1 MKRKIFAKSDNKIT
15 GQRSQTLVEHI
26 EDLLEVFDNIL
37 AIDEKLSDEIKND
50 IRLLCLLHDLGKIN
64 IKFQRKIEL
73 ANKEA
78 NEGLTV
84 EEKKEKDG
92 IKDMRHN
99 ILSGA
104 FLKKIFDK
112 LGLDEDKRNILYKSI
127 MLHHGSFI
135 KYLELSSPDIEE
147 SIYYDIEKGIL
158 ENDQYTMDDVIYLL
172 KENLNIDF
180 DYIKEEM
187 LDYDYLKYL
196 NQDFRE
202 NKDLNIR
209 YIIYKGF
216 LNLIDHL
223 ASSQIKDYNYY
234 NPFTKVEIDKA
245 LKENIAKK
253 IRKEPEEVKF
263 NSTQELTSENEDKNI
278 LTIAFTGSGKTV
290 ADHRWTGKRKF
301 YLVPNKIS
309 AESFYFDALKLY
321 KDEKNVGLLHG
332 DIHLYTYDEEEHLYI
347 SLKDEALVRNFA
359 KPYIISTIDQLILAM
374 YKHPNYEKT
383 FASIYNSKVTV
394 DEVHLLTPQM
404 FLMLICFMQFTTKYL
419 NTKYHLMTAT
429 LPKAYLDKLEKSGI
443 DYVYNSPSECQN
455 ADNENRRI
463 KLFLGKT
470 DKDIEKI
477 IKNVKG
483 KKKVLIVVNTIDRG
497 IELYRKLEDIHGI
510 EVNLLHSRFKFND
523 KKEKYDGILNQ
534 KGDIW
539 IATQM
544 VEVSLDLDFPIV
556 ISDLAPMDS
565 LIQRMG
571 RCNRHDTVEI
581 GEFYIL
587 EDRED
592 VYDKKLKKATEKI
605 LKSENNKII
614 TLNDRKQLL
623 EAYYNNKEV
632 LKYYDEEFKKAEEY
646 IKTIFGINKSTEIEI
661 KGEDLIFNFEPY
673 KNLVDSKKE
682 AGRLFRDGQLNVKV
696 ILEEDYYKIKNSDN
710 KMKEL
715 SLNSIL
721 ISQGLLRKFGQ
732 GIRKE
737 QGIFIIRDGYYEYDK
752 EVGLIFK
759 EYNSVDSRF
768 L

>member
-1 MKRKIFAKSDNKIT
+1 MERKILAKSYNKIT
-15 GQRSQTLVEHI
+15 GQRSQTLVEHT
-26 EDLLEVFDNIL
+26 EDLLEVFEKIL
-37 AIDEKLSDEIKND
+37 NTDEKLNHEIKSD
-50 IRLLCLLHDLGKIN
+50 IKLLCLLHDLGKIN

-78 NEGLTV
+78 NEGLTD
-84 EEKKEKDG
+84 EEKKEKDD

-104 FLKKIFDK
+104 FLKKVFDK
-112 LGLDEDKRNILYKSI
+112 LDLSEDKRNILYKSI

-135 KYLELSSPDIEE
+135 KYLELSSSEIEE
-147 SIYYDIEKGIL
+147 AIYYDIEQGIL
-158 ENDQYTMDDVIYLL
+158 ENNQYIIDDIIGLI
-172 KENLNIDF
+172 KESLNIDF
-180 DYIKEEM
+180 DCIKEDI

-223 ASSQIKDYNYY
+223 ASSQIKEYNYY
-234 NPFTKVEIDKA
+234 NPFTKVETDNA

-253 IRKEPEEVKF
+253 IGKKPEEVKF
-263 NSTQELTSENEDKNI
+263 NSTQVLTSENEDKNV

-290 ADHRWTGKRKF
+290 ADHRWIGKRKF
-301 YLVPNKIS
+301 FLVPNKIS
-309 AESFYFDALKLY
+309 AESFYFDALELY

-332 DIHLYTYDEEEHLYI
+332 DIHLYTYDEEESLYI

-383 FASIYNSKVTV
+383 FASIYNSKITV
-394 DEVHLLTPQM
+394 DEVHLLTPHM
-404 FLMLICFMQFTTKYL
+404 FLMLIYFMQFTTKYL
-419 NTKYHLMTAT
+419 NTKFHLMTAT
-429 LPKAYLDKLEKSGI
+429 LPKSYIDVLEKSGI
-443 DYVYNSPSECQN
+443 DYIYNSPSEDSN
-455 ADNENRRI
+455 DENRKI
-463 KLFLGKT
+463 KIYLGKK

-477 IKNVKG
+477 INNAKG
-483 KKKVLIVVNTIDRG
+483 KKKILIVVNKIDRG
-497 IELYRKLEDIHGI
+497 IELYKKLKKDIPDI
-510 EVNLLHSRFKFND
+510 EINLLHSRFKFDD
-523 KKEKYDGILNQ
+523 KKEKYDGILSQ
-534 KGDIW
+534 KGDVW

-571 RCNRHDTVEI
+571 RCNRHNTVET

-587 EDRED
+587 KDNED
-592 VYDKKLKKATEKI
+592 VYDKKLKKATESI
-605 LKSENNKII
+605 LKKENDKII
-614 TLNDRKQLL
+614 TLNRRKQLL
-623 EAYYNNKEV
+623 ESYYNNEDV
-632 LKYYDEEFKKAEEY
+632 LKYYEDEFKKAEES
-646 IKTIFGINKSTEIEI
+646 IKNIFGINKSVQIEI
-661 KGEDLIFNFEPY
+661 NGEDLIFNFEPY

-682 AGRLFRDGQLNVKV
+682 AGRLFRDGQLNVKI
-696 ILEEDYYKIKNSDN
+696 ILEEDYQKIKNSDN
-710 KMKEL
+710 RVKEL
-715 SLNSIL
+715 NLNSIL

-737 QGIFIIRDGYYEYDK
+737 QGIYILRDGYYEYDK
-752 EVGLIFK
+752 EVGLIQK
-759 EYNSVDSRF
+759 EYASVDSRF